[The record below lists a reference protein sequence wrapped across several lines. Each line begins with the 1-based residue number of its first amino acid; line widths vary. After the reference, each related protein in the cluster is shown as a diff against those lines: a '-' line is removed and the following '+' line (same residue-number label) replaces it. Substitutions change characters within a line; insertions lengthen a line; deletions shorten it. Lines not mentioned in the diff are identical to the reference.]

1 MTVSKLSS
9 ASRPEQETTVDFSKP
24 SQGLVTPYLPA
35 KDAAPDESDVPAG
48 ADWFPWDL
56 TIGPADGGGRS
67 APNPMS
73 IIGPGGAM
81 PSLASRLIWKTR
93 GDRGQPPT

>member
-1 MTVSKLSS
+1 MRVGGNM
-9 ASRPEQETTVDFSKP
+9 DFSK
-24 SQGLVTPYLPA
+24 SRQGLVTPYFPA
-35 KDAAPDESDVPAG
+35 KRAAADDDELPAG

-73 IIGPGGAM
+73 IIGPGAAM
-81 PSLASRLIWKTR
+81 PSLAATLSWKL
-93 GDRGQPPT
+93 QK